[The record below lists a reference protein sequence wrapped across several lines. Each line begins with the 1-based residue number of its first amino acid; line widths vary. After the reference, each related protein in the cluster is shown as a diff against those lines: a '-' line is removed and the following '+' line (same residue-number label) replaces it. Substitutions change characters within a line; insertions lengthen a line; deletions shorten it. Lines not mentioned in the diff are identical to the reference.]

1 MTKICTKCDME
12 KEISEFYKDSRA
24 ATKTTSKCKDCIDKY
39 QKEKAST
46 IEYKKSQKV
55 YMENYMKSYIPTEH
69 TKKLQKESQKE
80 YRKKSTQSG
89 LRAEYHRKRRA
100 LQNSNDDGT
109 VTMGYLTELL
119 NIQSNRCYYCNVKLD
134 NYKHLD
140 HYKPISK
147 GGVHSIS
154 NIVWSCPSCN
164 LKKGAKMPNTY
175 YPIFPIKIDDKNHT
189 ISSLI

>member
-24 ATKTTSKCKDCIDKY
+24 VTKTTSKCKDCIDKY

-80 YRKKSTQSG
+80 YRKK
-89 LRAEYHRKRRA
+89 
-100 LQNSNDDGT
+100 
-109 VTMGYLTELL
+109 
-119 NIQSNRCYYCNVKLD
+119 I
-134 NYKHLD
+134 
-140 HYKPISK
+140 
-147 GGVHSIS
+147 HSIWIKS
-154 NIVWSCPSCN
+154 RVPQ
-164 LKKGAKMPNTY
+164 KKKS
-175 YPIFPIKIDDKNHT
+175 FKKVKR
-189 ISSLI
+189 

>member
-55 YMENYMKSYIPTEH
+55 YMENYMKSYTPTEH
-69 TKKLQKESQKE
+69 TKKVQKE
-80 YRKKSTQSG
+80 YHKKSTESG
-89 LRAEYHRKRRA
+89 LRAEYSRKRRA
-100 LQNSNDDGT
+100 LQNSNDDET
-109 VTMGYLTELL
+109 VTMEYLTELL
-119 NIQSNRCYYCNVKLD
+119 NVQNNRCYYCNIELD
-134 NYKHLD
+134 TCKHLD
-140 HYKPISK
+140 HYIPISK
-147 GGVHSIS
+147 GGLHSIS

-164 LKKGAKMPNTY
+164 FKKSAIMPNTY
-175 YPIFPIKIDDKNHT
+175 YPIFPINSDDKNHT